1 MTMHVPRQEVR
12 RPATDDA
19 VAERI
24 SALIATMRA
33 GLQPAHAERL
43 DELLAAHE
51 LEVALAMA
59 VEWFAD
65 EGHELDERTRAEV
78 IGAARIA
85 GVEDRVRTALEP
97 A

>member
-1 MTMHVPRQEVR
+1 MTTPTQ
-12 RPATDDA
+12 RPAVQQD
-19 VAERI
+19 VRERI
-24 SALIATMRA
+24 TALIATMRA
-33 GLQPAHAERL
+33 GLQPTHAERL
-43 DELLAAHE
+43 DDLLAAHE
-51 LEVALAMA
+51 VEVALAMA

-65 EGHELDERTRAEV
+65 EGHELDGATRAEV